1 MHLRL
6 TGRGMSLRVVL
17 KRGSHINKASHTILG
32 SVAGLATGKGLQEK
46 WQEIVEVLTK
56 IVPVYDKMNRLMS
69 LGQDM
74 KWRREGLLL
83 AVRPGDMIL
92 DAGCGPGV
100 MSELAL
106 RLIPDLRITLLD
118 PLDVM
123 LDAAKSRISNPLCKF
138 TKGFFEELPFPHG
151 VFDVV
156 MCGFSLRDSKDLDR
170 ALDEIKRVLKPGGK
184 LLLVDLGKPD
194 NQIMRWLTGGYWRIF
209 VPLMAVARLGR
220 TGLLYYALY
229 KTYKRHPP
237 NRQLL
242 AKLRTYF
249 KEVKIISRMAGSA
262 VIIICSR

>member
-1 MHLRL
+1 M
-6 TGRGMSLRVVL
+6 
-17 KRGSHINKASHTILG
+17 LG
-32 SVAGLATGKGLQEK
+32 LVAGLATGKGLQET
-46 WQEIVEVLTK
+46 WQEVAEVLSK
-56 IVPVYDKMNRLMS
+56 IVPVYDRMNRLMS

-83 AVRPGDMIL
+83 AVRPGDTVL

-123 LDAAKSRISNPLCKF
+123 LDAAKSRVSNPHCIF
-138 TKGFFEELPFPHG
+138 TKGFFEELPFSDG

-170 ALDEIKRVLKPGGK
+170 ALDEIKRVLKPDGK

-194 NQIMRWLTGGYWRIF
+194 NPIMCWLTGGYWRIL
-209 VPLMAVARLGR
+209 VPLIAIARLGR
-220 TGLLYYALY
+220 TGLLYSALY
-229 KTYKRHPP
+229 KTYRRHPT
-237 NRQLL
+237 NHQLM
-242 AKLRTYF
+242 AKLHTYF
-249 KEVKIISRMAGSA
+249 RAERMVSKMVGGA
-262 VIIICSR
+262 VIITCSK